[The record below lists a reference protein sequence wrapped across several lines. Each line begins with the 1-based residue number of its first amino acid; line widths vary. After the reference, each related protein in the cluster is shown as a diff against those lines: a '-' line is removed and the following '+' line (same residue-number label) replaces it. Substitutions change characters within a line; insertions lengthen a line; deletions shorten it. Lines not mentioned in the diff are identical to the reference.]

1 MPRIKRNERIER
13 KKKANKMMAKHRI
26 DFASSESEYQRG
38 CTRRKSDI
46 QELFHKRSPFYM
58 LESSQIADPPRMPPK
73 PTTTTVAGVLSLT
86 LIEPSQ
92 KGGRVSAAA
101 TVALMGGALHAPA
114 YA

>member
-1 MPRIKRNERIER
+1 MISQAQ
-13 KKKANKMMAKHRI
+13 KANTKE
-26 DFASSESEYQRG
+26 DV
-38 CTRRKSDI
+38 
-46 QELFHKRSPFYM
+46 QERNQTFKNYSIRNPPFYM
-58 LESSQIADPPRMPPK
+58 LESSQIADPPRIPPK

-92 KGGRVSAAA
+92 KGGRVRAAA